1 MPGQTYGD
9 AVSARE
15 QLVSHLS
22 WRVRRKLNGTALE
35 KLANGGWG
43 VVVMLERSPRRPLPL
58 PSEVAGV
65 PIRIKTTGPTRAAA
79 SVT

>member
-1 MPGQTYGD
+1 MPSQTYGD
-9 AVSARE
+9 AVSARD
-15 QLVSHLS
+15 QLMNHLS
-22 WRVRRKLNGTALE
+22 WRVRRRLNGTALE
-35 KLANGGWG
+35 KLASGGWG

-65 PIRIKTTGPTRAAA
+65 PVRITTTGPTRAVT